1 MKKGYYDLTQ
11 EFIYQWIGSWVT
23 PEWWNDAHLNK
34 ALASFLASEIVIQ
47 VSFLSP

>member
-1 MKKGYYDLTQ
+1 
-11 EFIYQWIGSWVT
+11 VT